1 MEKEYILPEIDC
13 IIPVVDEKLIG
24 NALNLMEGEKILNS
38 EDCWYY
44 SFIYLHG
51 VLHDIFDSDQCF
63 IYGRRL
69 ISYLMQVISNE
80 HMVNCVS
87 NVKLYHDGIYRDVT
101 LYIWSSKNLSGYKI
115 SEDDELT
122 SKRVVK
128 GLIVDPTSFKDVEF
142 ANRALERRPF
152 VI

>member
-1 MEKEYILPEIDC
+1 MEKDYILPEIDC
-13 IIPVVDEKLIG
+13 IIPVVDNELIG
-24 NALNLMEGEKILNS
+24 EELNLLEGETILNS
-38 EDCWYY
+38 EDCWFYP
-44 SFIYLHG
+44 FIYMHG
-51 VLHDIFDSDQCF
+51 VLQDIFDNDQCF
-63 IYGRRL
+63 IYGKKL
-69 ISYLMQVISNE
+69 ISYLKHVISNE

-101 LYIWSSKNLSGYKI
+101 LYLWSPKIPAGYKI
-115 SEDDELT
+115 SEDGELT